1 LKFDQDTLAS
11 KPATFGS
18 DTVSELVWFLI
29 KNNLLLLHPWGPKPG
44 SGYEPSL
51 VYGPIRADKVSNY
64 RSIVALG
71 KLLAQQINVIEQ
83 DLNLKIDTILT
94 ASYSGIS
101 GATGILHA
109 MSLQDRYLDYAIE
122 RRFKIEDISIHP
134 FKRATHVGEIV
145 GNVLVYDEQANTG
158 DTILRLSR
166 LAVKE
171 GARPVA
177 GLTIA
182 DRVCPFLPQGVRVRQ
197 YVENHLPLYNLIN
210 QEEITRWC
218 LDNPEIYNDFKNSD
232 WDKVNH
238 RKAAI
243 EQLKS
248 DTQWV

>member
-1 LKFDQDTLAS
+1 
-11 KPATFGS
+11 
-18 DTVSELVWFLI
+18 
-29 KNNLLLLHPWGPKPG
+29 
-44 SGYEPSL
+44 
-51 VYGPIRADKVSNY
+51 
-64 RSIVALG
+64 
-71 KLLAQQINVIEQ
+71 
-83 DLNLKIDTILT
+83 LT
-94 ASYSGIS
+94 KYVR
-101 GATGILHA
+101 
-109 MSLQDRYLDYAIE
+109 DD
-122 RRFKIEDISIHP
+122 
-134 FKRATHVGEIV
+134 V
-145 GNVLVYDEQANTG
+145 EQANTG

-182 DRVCPFLPQGVRVRQ
+182 DRVCPFLPPGGRVRQ

-210 QEEITRWC
+210 HEEITQWC
-218 LDNPEIYNDFKNSD
+218 LDNPEIYGEFKNSD

>member
-1 LKFDQDTLAS
+1 LKFDQNTLAS

-18 DTVSELVWFLI
+18 DSVSELVWFLI
-29 KNNLLLLHPWGPKPG
+29 HNNLLPLHAWGVKPG
-44 SGYEPSL
+44 AGYEPTIQ
-51 VYGPIRADKVSNY
+51 YGALRADLISNY
-64 RSIVALG
+64 QNIIALG
-71 KLLAQQINVIEQ
+71 RLLTQQIECIEK
-83 DLNLKIDTILT
+83 DLNIKIDTILT

-109 MSLQDRYLDYAIE
+109 MSLQDRYLNYAVE
-122 RRFKIEDISIHP
+122 RRFKLEDISTHP
-134 FKRATHVGEIV
+134 YKRATHIGEIV
-145 GNVLVYDEQANTG
+145 GNVLVYDEQVNTG
-158 DTILRLSR
+158 DTMHRLSR

-182 DRVCPFLPQGVRVRQ
+182 DRVCPFLSAGDRVRR
-197 YVENHLPLYNLIN
+197 YKENNLPLYNLIN
-210 QEEITRWC
+210 HQELNQWC
-218 LDNPEIYNDFKNSD
+218 LDNPEIYDQYKNPN
-232 WDKVNH
+232 WDKINH